1 MKLARALSEA
11 EARRV
16 QSLILFGGVFT
27 TLAIW
32 TKLED
37 PVNLPKMFVL
47 VLFAAGTIGLSLPS
61 LLNFKELVSK
71 NHKVLL
77 ILIGLFL
84 AGLSVST
91 LMTDVKHTAIFGE
104 YHRNNGYLSY
114 LAMALLMASS
124 VLVFNVKGSNRYF
137 NFLALTGLLLTSY
150 GFLQGMGKDPAG
162 WKIDYNP
169 YITTLGNPNFTSGF
183 LGISGI
189 AIFYLLITSV
199 GPKNQVLFAVI
210 LLSNLYIL
218 YKSGSVQGYFTFAI
232 GITVIILVKAY
243 LTSKTIGTL
252 SALSAIAGSFP
263 VLLAVF
269 NIGPLAS
276 RLYQGTLRNRL
287 DYWNSALSMFRDFPI
302 SGVGIDR
309 FGEYYREYALQ
320 DQLVREQVTDNAHS
334 VYLQFLSTGGLLTFL
349 PYLALVLFISFV
361 GLRALFKAQGL
372 FKLQLSGL
380 FGIWLGSLIL
390 NIVAIDNLGVG
401 IWFWITGGVLIA
413 VSSSSDSKL
422 SDTSKDVKRPDKYS
436 NKLGDIQDTN
446 SVPAQITAFVFLFAA
461 FILMVPQIDKSSSL
475 FNLKNSIGP
484 LSSEPYVRELV
495 AAYKMSEDDP
505 QFIIQLSN
513 LALRQN
519 AVDEAIEMI
528 DKVNNIDSRSYYGK
542 YFAAVV
548 YENKSDFAKANS
560 YRQEITKID
569 PWNTRNMLQMLKNY
583 LALGDRDS
591 ASNVALTI
599 AKIYPDSAE
608 NIEASTLLSN

>member
-1 MKLARALSEA
+1 MKLARALSES
-11 EARRV
+11 EAKKIQTFV
-16 QSLILFGGVFT
+16 LLGGVFT

-189 AIFYLLITSV
+189 AIFYLLITTIN
-199 GPKNQVLFAVI
+199 PRLKVLFAVT
-210 LLSNLYIL
+210 LLGNIYIL
-218 YKSGSVQGYFTFAI
+218 YKSGSVQGYFSFAI
-232 GITVIILVKAY
+232 GLTVIILVKAY
-243 LTSKTIGTL
+243 QVSRTLGNLT
-252 SALSAIAGSFP
+252 ALFALAGSMP
-263 VLLAVF
+263 ILLAVL
-269 NIGPLAS
+269 NVGPLAS
-276 RLYQGTLRNRL
+276 KLYQGTLRNRL
-287 DYWNSALSMFRDFPI
+287 DYWNSAISMFKDNPFF
-302 SGVGIDR
+302 GVGIDR

-320 DQLVREQVTDNAHS
+320 DQLVREQVTNNAHS
-334 VYLQFLSTGGLLTFL
+334 VYLQLLSTGGFFTFL
-349 PYLALVLFISFV
+349 PYLALVLFVSFV
-361 GLRALFKAQGL
+361 GFSALLKADGT
-372 FKLQLSGL
+372 FKLQLSGV
-380 FGIWLGSLIL
+380 FGIWLGTLIL
-390 NIVAIDNLGVG
+390 NIVTIDNLGVG
-401 IWFWITGGVLIA
+401 IWFWITGGVLVA
-413 VSSSSDSKL
+413 MSSTHDFDL
-422 SDTSKDVKRPDKYS
+422 SRSTKDFKRLLKSREKSKDF
-436 NKLGDIQDTN
+436 QETN

-461 FILMVPQIDKSSSL
+461 LILMVPQIDKSSSL

-528 DKVNNIDSRSYYGK
+528 DKVNSIDSRSYYGK

-548 YENKSDFAKANS
+548 YENKGDFDKANS
-560 YRQEITKID
+560 YRTEITRID
-569 PWNTRNMLQMLKNY
+569 PWNTKNMLQMVRNY
-583 LALGDRDS
+583 LALDDRES
-591 ASNVALTI
+591 ANKIAAKI

-608 NIEASTLLSN
+608 NIEAVTLLSK

>member
-11 EARRV
+11 EAKKV
-16 QSLILFGGVFT
+16 QTFVLLGGVFT
-27 TLAIW
+27 TLTIW

-37 PVNLPKMFVL
+37 PINLPKMFVL
-47 VLFAAGTIGLSLPS
+47 VIFAAGVIGLSLPS
-61 LLNFKELVSK
+61 LLNFKKIVSK
-71 NHKVLL
+71 NQQISLL
-77 ILIGLFL
+77 LIGLFIF
-84 AGLSVST
+84 GISIST
-91 LMTDVKHTAIFGE
+91 FMTDVKHTAIFGE

-114 LAMALLMASS
+114 FAMALLMASS
-124 VLVFNVKGSNRYF
+124 ILVFNLKGFNRYF
-137 NFLALTGLLLTSY
+137 NYLASAGFLLTSY

-189 AIFYLLITSV
+189 AIFYLLITTID
-199 GPKNQVLFAVI
+199 PRFKVLFAVT
-210 LLSNLYIL
+210 LLGNLYIL
-218 YKSGSVQGYFTFAI
+218 YQSGSVQGFFSFAI
-232 GITVIILVKAY
+232 GVSVIVLVKGY
-243 LTSKTIGTL
+243 LVSKTIGNL
-252 SALSAIAGSFP
+252 GALIALAGSIP
-263 VLLAVF
+263 ILLAVF

-276 RLYQGTLRNRL
+276 KLYQGTLRNRL

-320 DQLVREQVTDNAHS
+320 NQLVREQVTNNAHS
-334 VYLQFLSTGGLLTFL
+334 VYLQLLSTGGLLTFL
-349 PYLALVLFISFV
+349 PYLALVLFVSFV
-361 GLRALFKAQGL
+361 GFRALFKAQGM
-372 FKLQLSGL
+372 FKLQLSGI

-390 NIVAIDNLGVG
+390 NIVTIDNLGVG

-413 VSSSSDSKL
+413 VSSPSDSKL
-422 SDTSKDVKRPDKYS
+422 SDISKDVKRPDKYS
-436 NKLGDIQDTN
+436 KKLKDIQDTN
-446 SVPAQITAFVFLFAA
+446 SVPAQITAFIFLLSAL
-461 FILMVPQIDKSSSL
+461 ILMVPQLNKSSSL
-475 FNLKNSIGP
+475 FNLKDSIGP
-484 LSSEPYVRELV
+484 VSSESYVGELV
-495 AAYKMSEDDP
+495 ATFEMAGDDP
-505 QFIIQLSN
+505 QFIIQLAN

-519 AVDEAIEMI
+519 ATDAAIKMI

-548 YENKSDFAKANS
+548 YENKNDFAKANS

-569 PWNTRNMLQMLKNY
+569 PWNTKNLLQMLKNY

-591 ASNVALTI
+591 ASNMALTI